1 MIADSD
7 EEIDLIIERV
17 VDLDMDAMDA
27 SKAVVENLAGT
38 VSKIVHEGVN
48 QNQDMVFLNKL
59 TLLSRPG
66 KHEASQS
73 MLPFITKIENLVQSR
88 RSLVKK

>member
-7 EEIDLIIERV
+7 EELDLIIERL
-17 VDLDMDAMDA
+17 VDLDMDAIDA
-27 SKAVVENLAGT
+27 SKAVVENLTGT

-66 KHEASQS
+66 KHEESQS